1 MGAKNTADESTSGGA
16 TMTDDGAQTLDGDQ
30 AETPGLGDVYEAL
43 SNRRRRFALHH
54 LKQLDGDQPVDIS
67 TISTQVAAWENGS
80 DPEQLGYADRKN
92 VHTSLYQFHVP
103 KMDDLGLVNYD
114 RNRGTV
120 ELTQYGRDV
129 DVYLEA
135 VYDREIPWS
144 TYFLMLSGVMT
155 GVAVAAWADAPLFDH
170 VSDASWT
177 LFVAVT
183 FLISSAAYAYSNR
196 SMRVGSEGTPPE
208 IEEE

>member
-16 TMTDDGAQTLDGDQ
+16 AMTDDGAQTVEGDQ
-30 AETPGLGDVYEAL
+30 AQTPELGDVYEAL

-54 LKQLDGDQPVDIS
+54 LKQLDEEQPVDIS
-67 TISTQVAAWENGS
+67 TLSTQVAAWENGT

-114 RNRGTV
+114 RSRGTV

-135 VYDREIPWS
+135 VYGREIPWA
-144 TYFLMLSGVMT
+144 TYFLLLSVVMT
-155 GVAVAAWADAPLFDH
+155 GVAVAAWADAPLFDL
-170 VSDASWT
+170 VSDGSWT
-177 LFVAVT
+177 LFVAVS
-183 FLISSAAYAYSNR
+183 FLVSSAAYAYSNR
-196 SMRVGSEGTPPE
+196 SMRVGSEGSPPE
-208 IEEE
+208 VETE